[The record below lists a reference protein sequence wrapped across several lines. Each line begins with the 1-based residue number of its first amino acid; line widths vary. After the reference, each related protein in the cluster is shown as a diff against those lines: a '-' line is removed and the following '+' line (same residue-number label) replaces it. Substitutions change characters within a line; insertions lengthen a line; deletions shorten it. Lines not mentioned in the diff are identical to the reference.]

1 MIFFWA
7 KVNNT
12 LLYCKRN
19 YAAYVKLIMPYACLE
34 DLKRIFISLLII
46 ELELYLIKHLT
57 RLFFYGIIYLTL
69 FKKEMCIVM
78 VKHNDDQKSK
88 TLAQQGVLNP
98 RPDCVKD
105 PLFKESDFFD
115 PRDLVQVKYEMIRR
129 VHADRQTVGGAANA
143 FGFSRPSFYQ
153 AQSALAKE
161 GLSGLIPKKRGPRT
175 RHKLTDEVMG
185 YIEGLCAEDAT
196 VSPKKLVKRI
206 LDRFGLEVHQRS
218 IERALESR
226 KKKQ

>member
-1 MIFFWA
+1 
-7 KVNNT
+7 
-12 LLYCKRN
+12 
-19 YAAYVKLIMPYACLE
+19 
-34 DLKRIFISLLII
+34 
-46 ELELYLIKHLT
+46 
-57 RLFFYGIIYLTL
+57 
-69 FKKEMCIVM
+69 M

-115 PRDLVQVKYEMIRR
+115 PRDLVQVKYEMVRR
-129 VHADRQTVGGAANA
+129 VHTDGQTVGGAANA

-153 AQSALAKE
+153 AQSALAEE
-161 GLSGLIPKKRGPRT
+161 GLPGLIPKKRGPRT

-196 VSPKKLVKRI
+196 VSPKELVKRI
-206 LDRFGLEVHQRS
+206 FDRFGLKVHQRS

>member
-1 MIFFWA
+1 MIFSWG
-7 KVNNT
+7 KINNT

-19 YAAYVKLIMPYACLE
+19 YAVYVKLIMPYTCLQ
-34 DLKRIFISLLII
+34 DLARIFILLLII
-46 ELELYLIKHLT
+46 ELELYPKKYLTYFLI
-57 RLFFYGIIYLTL
+57 YGIIYFTL
-69 FKKEMCIVM
+69 FKKEMVIVM
-78 VKHNDDQKSK
+78 GKHNDDQKSK
-88 TLAQQGVLNP
+88 TLTQQGVLNP
-98 RPDCVKD
+98 QPACVKD

-129 VHADRQTVGGAANA
+129 VHTDKQTVAGAANA

-153 AQSALAKE
+153 AQSALAEE

-185 YIEGLCAEDAT
+185 YIEGLSAEDAT
-196 VSPKKLVKRI
+196 VSPKDLVKRI
-206 LDRFGLEVHQRS
+206 LDRFGLKVHQRS

>member
-1 MIFFWA
+1 MIFSWA

-12 LLYCKRN
+12 LLNCKRN
-19 YAAYVKLIMPYACLE
+19 YAAYVKLIMPYTCLE
-34 DLKRIFISLLII
+34 GLTRIFILLII
-46 ELELYLIKHLT
+46 VGLGLYLIKCLT
-57 RLFFYGIIYLTL
+57 CPPFYGIIYFTL
-69 FKKEMCIVM
+69 FRKEICIVM
-78 VKHNDDQKSK
+78 VKHGDDQKSK
-88 TLAQQGVLNP
+88 TLAQQGALNP

-115 PRDLVQVKYEMIRR
+115 PRDLVQVKYEMVRR
-129 VHADRQTVGGAANA
+129 VHTDGQTVGGAANA

-153 AQSALAKE
+153 AQSALAEE

-175 RHKLTDEVMG
+175 RHKLTDEVMA

-196 VSPKKLVKRI
+196 VSAKNLVKGI
-206 LDRFGLEVHQRS
+206 LDRFGLKVHQRS

-226 KKKQ
+226 KKK

>member
-1 MIFFWA
+1 MIFSR
-7 KVNNT
+7 VGDNNT

-19 YAAYVKLIMPYACLE
+19 YAAYVKLIMPYICSE

-46 ELELYLIKHLT
+46 ELELYSRKCLT
-57 RLFFYGIIYLTL
+57 RSLFYGIIYLTL
-69 FKKEMCIVM
+69 FKKEMVIIM
-78 VKHNDDQKSK
+78 DKHNDDQKSK
-88 TLAQQGVLNP
+88 TLAQQGALNP

-129 VHADRQTVGGAANA
+129 VHTDRQTVAGAANA

-196 VSPKKLVKRI
+196 VSAKELVKRI
-206 LDRFGLEVHQRS
+206 LGRFGLKVHQRS
-218 IERALESR
+218 IERALERR
-226 KKKQ
+226 KKKH